1 MLAVTVSTTPGERTG
16 TGVSRPI
23 TSPELDRVERGEE
36 DTVAETED
44 HEDTAE
50 EREARGNI
58 GYEHVTV
65 RVGVVDTI
73 RELWESEARIVRR
86 FR

>member
-1 MLAVTVSTTPGERTG
+1 MLAVTASTTPADATNTDEPYRMIM
-16 TGVSRPI
+16 SL
-23 TSPELDRVERGEE
+23 ELDRAERGE
-36 DTVAETED
+36 DMTADAENQE
-44 HEDTAE
+44 ESAE
-50 EREARGNI
+50 EREARGDI